1 MSLFLNSESVLE
13 IFSVRICQV
22 VGFCRRIS
30 QALLGASSVV
40 HEVIQRHGFAL
51 GKWKDRSIEE

>member
-30 QALLGASSVV
+30 QALLDTSSIV
-40 HEVIQRHGFAL
+40 HDVIQRHEFAL
-51 GKWKDRSIEE
+51 GKRKDRSMEE